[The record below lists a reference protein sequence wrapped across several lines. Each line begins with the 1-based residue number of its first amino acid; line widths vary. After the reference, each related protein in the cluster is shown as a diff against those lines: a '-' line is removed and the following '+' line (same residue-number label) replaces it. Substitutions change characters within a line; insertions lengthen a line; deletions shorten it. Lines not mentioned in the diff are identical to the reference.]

1 MRGEEGRLEPPR
13 LNQIKTEV
21 QDERDYGLDV
31 GQDLEQESQV
41 RVPHADS
48 VSDKIGQAMQNLANL
63 LAEREKEKNKN
74 ASSTFHIVHEMKVP
88 LSEFLKL
95 TPPTFKGVNNSEDP
109 Q

>member
-21 QDERDYGLDV
+21 QDERDYDLDV

-48 VSDKIGQAMQNLANL
+48 VSDNIG
-63 LAEREKEKNKN
+63 
-74 ASSTFHIVHEMKVP
+74 
-88 LSEFLKL
+88 
-95 TPPTFKGVNNSEDP
+95 
-109 Q
+109 